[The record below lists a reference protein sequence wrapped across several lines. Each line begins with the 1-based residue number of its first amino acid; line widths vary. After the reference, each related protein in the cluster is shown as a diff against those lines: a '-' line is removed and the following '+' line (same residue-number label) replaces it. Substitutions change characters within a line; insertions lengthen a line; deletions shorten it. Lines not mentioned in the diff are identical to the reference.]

1 MGKNRKIFC
10 VGRMGKFEGKKSL
23 TIIIAVFTLSHH
35 LSVKT

>member
-10 VGRMGKFEGKKSL
+10 VGRKFEGKKSL